1 MPEAVF
7 VDVAIVVI
15 ARLSLRPLSDI
26 VLPPFE
32 MDRIK
37 AFLSLGSNIDSMI
50 PFQGKDLPSS

>member
-37 AFLSLGSNIDSMI
+37 AFLSLGSSIDSMI
-50 PFQGKDLPSS
+50 AF